1 MGINQRQFDQ
11 LTEMGISLWHH
22 RSSKKLVSTHSVPNI
37 TINLDQLRKIQ
48 LFNDILL
55 SLNISIGEVNEQQGL
70 LNLGL
75 INWQFL
81 DNKDKSNNESE
92 ITFDNNLLLT
102 PSLDTLSTSIT
113 LKRQLWHIITNK
125 IL

>member
-1 MGINQRQFDQ
+1 MSINQRQFDQ
-11 LTEMGISLWHH
+11 LTEMGISLWQH
-22 RSSKKLVSTHSVPNI
+22 RSSQKTTPANSILHNEM
-37 TINLDQLRKIQ
+37 NLNELSQIK

-55 SLNISIGEVNEQQGL
+55 SLNISIGEVTQEQSL

-81 DNKDKSNNESE
+81 TPEDKSKSK
-92 ITFDNNLLLT
+92 ITFDNNKLQT
-102 PSLDTLSTSIT
+102 PNLDVLSTSIP
-113 LKRQLWHIITNK
+113 LKRQLWHVITHN

>member
-1 MGINQRQFDQ
+1 MSINQRQFDQ
-11 LTEMGISLWHH
+11 LTEMGISLWRH
-22 RSSKKLVSTHSVPNI
+22 RSSQKSVPTNSVQNI
-37 TINLDQLRKIQ
+37 TINLDELSQTK

-55 SLNISIGEVNEQQGL
+55 SLNVSIGEVTEQQGL

-75 INWQFL
+75 INWQFS
-81 DNKDKSNNESE
+81 DDKDKSNNESE
-92 ITFDNNLLLT
+92 IRFNNNQLLT
-102 PSLDTLSTSIT
+102 PSLDALSTSIT

>member
-1 MGINQRQFDQ
+1 MSINQRQFDQ
-11 LTEMGISLWHH
+11 LTEMGISLWRH
-22 RSSKKLVSTHSVPNI
+22 RSSQKPVPTNSVQNI
-37 TINLDQLRKIQ
+37 TINLDELSQTK

-55 SLNISIGEVNEQQGL
+55 SLNVSIGEVTEQQGL

-75 INWQFL
+75 INWQFS
-81 DNKDKSNNESE
+81 DDKDKSNNESE
-92 ITFDNNLLLT
+92 IRFNNNQLLT
-102 PSLDTLSTSIT
+102 PSLDALSTSIT

>member
-22 RSSKKLVSTHSVPNI
+22 RSSEKLVSTHSVPNI
-37 TINLDQLRKIQ
+37 TINLEQLSKIQ